1 MARVISSR
9 DRLLREASP
18 GVRLSPRMQLTLV
31 GLAAIALVIF
41 LIVRATVQTSM
52 YYLTVEEFAARQ
64 DTLAGQRVRLN
75 GLVVPDSEQWN
86 ATATRLDFQLYEV
99 EGGAVLPVVYHG
111 PRPDNFRPGTSAIVE
126 GSLDAD
132 GRFVADSLLL
142 KCPSRYEEGPEEIYM
157 GSK

>member
-1 MARVISSR
+1 MAQVISSR
-9 DRLLREASP
+9 DRLQEAVSSGGRP
-18 GVRLSPRMQLTLV
+18 GPRVQWMLV

-41 LIVRATVQTSM
+41 LIVRATILTSM
-52 YYLTVEEFAARQ
+52 YYMTVEEFAARQ

-75 GLVVPDSEQWN
+75 GFVVPDSEQWN
-86 ATATRLDFQLYEV
+86 ATATRLDFQLYEA
-99 EGGAVLPVVYHG
+99 EGGTVLPVVYHG

-157 GSK
+157 EAA

>member
-1 MARVISSR
+1 M
-9 DRLLREASP
+9 
-18 GVRLSPRMQLTLV
+18 
-31 GLAAIALVIF
+31 
-41 LIVRATVQTSM
+41 
-52 YYLTVEEFAARQ
+52 
-64 DTLAGQRVRLN
+64 
-75 GLVVPDSEQWN
+75 PDSEQWN

-157 GSK
+157 GAA

>member
-1 MARVISSR
+1 MAQVISSR
-9 DRLLREASP
+9 DRLQEAVSS
-18 GVRLSPRMQLTLV
+18 GVRLGPRVQWMLV
-31 GLAAIALVIF
+31 GLAAIALIIF
-41 LIVRATVQTSM
+41 LIVRATVLTSM
-52 YYLTVEEFAARQ
+52 YYMTVEEFAARQ

-99 EGGAVLPVVYHG
+99 EGGTVLPVVYHG
-111 PRPDNFRPGTSAIVE
+111 PRPDNFRPGTSAIIE

-157 GSK
+157 EAA

>member
-9 DRLLREASP
+9 DRLLETPS

-99 EGGAVLPVVYHG
+99 EGGTVLPVVYHG

-126 GSLDAD
+126 GALDAD
-132 GRFVADSLLL
+132 GHFVADSLLL

-157 GSK
+157 EAA

>member
-1 MARVISSR
+1 MAQVISSR
-9 DRLLREASP
+9 DRLQEAVSS
-18 GVRLSPRMQLTLV
+18 GVRLGPRVQWMLV
-31 GLAAIALVIF
+31 GLAVIALVIF
-41 LIVRATVQTSM
+41 LIVRATVLTSM
-52 YYLTVEEFAARQ
+52 YYLTVEEFVARQ

-86 ATATRLDFQLYEV
+86 ATATRLDFQLHEV
-99 EGGAVLPVVYHG
+99 EGGTVLPIVYHG

-157 GSK
+157 EAA